1 MQNRFHKIY
10 VKKDDRSQIKVCN
23 MLQFTPHALERMAQ
37 RGISQAAI
45 NAAMANVL
53 EKIATKDNRLA
64 LYSLVNDRYL
74 LVILEKINN
83 EETIITTMWSD
94 KKRLRRI
101 GFTKV

>member
-1 MQNRFHKIY
+1 
-10 VKKDDRSQIKVCN
+10 
-23 MLQFTPHALERMAQ
+23 MLQFTPHALERMVQ
-37 RGISQAAI
+37 IGIFRADI

-53 EKIATKDNRLA
+53 EKITTKGNRLA

-83 EETIITTMWSD
+83 EEMIITTMWSD
-94 KKRLRRI
+94 KKMLRRI